1 MGTPIWRGMDPAELD
16 AAYDNRAAVPE
27 SAACLQEWTTR
38 SRALREWQPD
48 LLDLPYGPRPRNR
61 IDLFRAGGRDA
72 PLLVFLHGGYWQRN
86 AKDMFSCMAE
96 GPLARGFDVAVVGYT
111 LAVVGYT
118 LAPEASLTG
127 IVGEIR
133 GAVRWLRREGPAY
146 GISPVRL
153 VVSGWSAGGHLAAL
167 VMGMPEV
174 DAGLC
179 VSGIFDLEPIRRG
192 TLNQKLRLTS
202 AEANALSPIRHL
214 PPRAGPLIVAY
225 GTGELDELQRQS
237 RDFQAAWGVA
247 GHRGRLMPVEGRN
260 HFSILADIVNPDG
273 VLATALAALARNLPG
288 SGSGRQSRGPVAA
301 ETKLPCF

>member
-1 MGTPIWRGMDPAELD
+1 MGTPIWRGMDSAELD
-16 AAYDNRAAVPE
+16 AAYDNMAAVPE

-38 SRALREWQPD
+38 SQSLRERQPD

-61 IDLFRAGGRDA
+61 IDLFRAGGLDA

-111 LAVVGYT
+111 LA
-118 LAPEASLTG
+118 PEASLTG

-146 GISPVRL
+146 GISAARL

-167 VMGMPEV
+167 AMNMPEV

-192 TLNQKLRLTS
+192 ILNQKLRLTP
-202 AEANALSPIRHL
+202 AEADALSPIRHL

-237 RDFQAAWGVA
+237 RHFQAAWGAA

-288 SGSGRQSRGPVAA
+288 SGSGPTAPRPRGRRDEATMFV
-301 ETKLPCF
+301 KHQ